1 LKELEQVLVEEKQLL
16 LPLDDVDVGFVL
28 DVDDCFVVDVE
39 GFLLA
44 LPELKDSQKT
54 IGYLRRRL
62 SGLLAIRPFL
72 K

>member
-16 LPLDDVDVGFVL
+16 LPLDDVDVGFV
-28 DVDDCFVVDVE
+28 VDAE
-39 GFLLA
+39 GLLLV
-44 LPELKDSQKT
+44 LPELKDFQKT
-54 IGYLRRRL
+54 IGYLRRRP